1 MTDLTEANLT
11 SALEAIQNHI
21 KETGK
26 SIVLRPT
33 KVMYRPAE
41 LAALGL
47 THEDVVKMIKENT

>member
-21 KETGK
+21 KETGN

-47 THEDVVKMIKENT
+47 THEDFVKMIKENT